1 MYTSILK
8 NIFAVL
14 LFYIGL
20 TGCKQGPDKTDKDKQ
35 PRFEDSDPNL
45 FAPKQY
51 SAEAIEKARID
62 WKRFNHESD
71 SMLNQL
77 ESKVRELD
85 WRSTKASKKD
95 KPKFK
100 ADVDSLKA
108 ILKFEKES
116 ISFKNSEFSVKINTL
131 NDSVAAENEAY
142 KRSFKRALQELE
154 MKVSQ
159 VFTNHIR

>member
-1 MYTSILK
+1 MYTSIFK

-20 TGCKQGPDKTDKDKQ
+20 TGCKLGSDKADKDKQ
-35 PRFEDSDPNL
+35 PRFEDGDPNL
-45 FAPKQY
+45 FAPNQF
-51 SAEAIEKARID
+51 SAEAIENARID

-77 ESKVRELD
+77 ETKVRELD

-100 ADVDSLKA
+100 ADVDSLKLL
-108 ILKFEKES
+108 LKFEKES

-142 KRSFKRALQELE
+142 KRSFKRELQELE
-154 MKVSQ
+154 MKVSH
-159 VFTNHIR
+159 VFTNHIQ